1 MRALLL
7 PFSWLYGLVVVL
19 RNWLFD
25 REWLPSASFPVPVV
39 VVGNLSVGG
48 TGKSPLV
55 LQLAE
60 QLRSQYKIGIL
71 SRGYGRST
79 RGFLLLDTQ
88 STARQAG
95 DEPLQYYRLL
105 PGVQVAVC
113 ERRADG
119 IRQLLEKAPDLQL
132 ILLDDAFQHRW
143 VRPGFSILLSDY
155 SLPFFQDRL
164 LPVGRLRE
172 PAAGARRADLIVITK
187 CPEDMSPA
195 LRAAWSG
202 RLRQQERQEVLF
214 SYIHYRE
221 LVHRLTGE
229 KFPLAVLKGEQVLL
243 VCGIARP
250 EPLQAFLEDA
260 GAGTTALLYGDH
272 HDYTAGDA
280 VTITQRFR
288 TSGAVRVITTRK
300 DAMRMEAAELRPM
313 LDALPVFILDIQP
326 GYFGGQDTP
335 AAVLER
341 FLARQSH

>member
-19 RNWLFD
+19 RNGLFD
-25 REWLPSASFPVPVV
+25 RGWLPAASFPVPVV

-60 QLRSQYKIGIL
+60 TLRSRYKIGIV

-79 RGFLLLDTQ
+79 KGFLLLDAR
-88 STARQAG
+88 STAREAG

-113 ERRADG
+113 ERRAEG

-143 VRPGFSILLSDY
+143 VRPSFSILLSDY

-164 LPVGRLRE
+164 LPAGRLRE
-172 PAAGARRADLIVITK
+172 PAGGARRADVIVITK
-187 CPEDMSPA
+187 CPQELSPA
-195 LRAAWSG
+195 LRAEWTG
-202 RLRQQERQEVLF
+202 LLRRQEQQQVLF

-221 LVHRLTGE
+221 LTHRLTGE
-229 KFPLAVLKGEQVLL
+229 KWPVTVLQGEKVLL

-250 EPLQAFLEDA
+250 GPLQAFLKDA
-260 GAGTTALLYGDH
+260 GADTDSLLYGDH
-272 HDYTAGDA
+272 HAYTAGDA
-280 VTITQRFR
+280 VAIRQRYK

-300 DAMRMEAAELRPM
+300 DAMRMEAAELRPV

-335 AAVLER
+335 ADLLEQ
-341 FLARQSH
+341 FLSRQSH